1 MKGFDEADAV
11 RRSEAK
17 KKDLNFHMS
26 KDEKPMKY
34 RVRDVG
40 RLAIMPGTIFI
51 TYNGKPIGKPRM
63 TRSDKWK
70 QRPCVLRYRQFAD
83 DLRLAAGGNK
93 LNPENIQ
100 SLSWV
105 AYFEPKEKSKKKVKI
120 GELHRQKPDRDNIDK
135 AILDALF
142 KDDSAIA
149 HGTLEKRWGSPER
162 IEIRIDLI

>member
-1 MKGFDEADAV
+1 MKLTNESELAA
-11 RRSEAK
+11 RSEAMK
-17 KKDLNFHMS
+17 RKLNWHME
-26 KDEKPMKY
+26 EKNMKY
-34 RVRDVG
+34 RVREVGHLDVTT
-40 RLAIMPGTIFI
+40 PGVIRV

-70 QRPCVLRYRQFAD
+70 KRDCVMRYRQFAD
-83 DLRLAAGGNK
+83 DLRLAAGGYK
-93 LNPENIQ
+93 LNPEHIQ

-105 AYFEPKEKSKKKVKI
+105 AYFEPTKTNKKKVKI

-162 IEIRIDLI
+162 IEITIQL